1 MDDEKSSLDLLRG
14 LEDPAAI
21 FDEPEEILQRSGVP
35 RDVKIAL
42 LHRWERLVSA
52 QPDPATTP
60 TSEGEPPLLGRI
72 IRALNALLHDRMLD
86 AEEGRRRNGNGQGC
100 G

>member
-1 MDDEKSSLDLLRG
+1 MDDEKSPLDLVRG

-21 FDEPEEILQRSGVP
+21 FAEPEEILRRPGVP

-42 LHRWERLVSA
+42 LQRWERLVRA
-52 QPDPATTP
+52 QSDLATES

-86 AEEGRRRNGNGQGC
+86 AEEGRGRNGNGRGF